1 MEVNVYCRKELL
13 ILEIARVLHTP
24 LLQEKMTTSHFL
36 LLYCVVEKC
45 TLEHTGDFRIHFENG
60 SEIIGLPILSLASSY
75 FSFVYNNLRS
85 NSGVF
90 SSIKQFNSARKTCE
104 GVHFSVTLQA
114 CCKFSKVG
122 PVLLWA
128 FT

>member
-45 TLEHTGDFRIHFENG
+45 TLERTGDFHIHFENG

-75 FSFVYNNLRS
+75 FSFVYNNPHS

-90 SSIKQFNSARKTCE
+90 SSIKQFNSARKTCK